1 MISKKQRGRRFRLG
15 LKTWVFVAP
24 IITVLI
30 FAGFLIVVLQT
41 NSAERRALE
50 RIQTTAI
57 SRLGQVT
64 SLGESVAAVHL
75 EMQSVLGRAVELD
88 EGELY
93 DLARPHMN
101 RLHDIKEELK
111 SVLSTLDPQTLDGRL
126 FGQLAQNLETFH
138 EDYISA
144 VLMTSVNLGVHAE
157 QMRRTNE
164 RYQEV
169 FHTLGELTNV
179 NLQDNS
185 DASEAYTAF
194 DRRLTQTLLAGLAL
208 SVPLSLLISWFINRL
223 MSRDLIGA
231 IRAMG
236 NLAKGQPSEFLPDQN
251 RTDEIGEL
259 GRAISYFED
268 ILDQLRQEVSERERS
283 ETQYKG
289 LFDSAGDAIFVFE
302 NRRYTALNKKAEEM
316 FGLESAQV
324 IGKPLGRLSGS
335 VHGTQERSVEILNE
349 IFDEAR
355 KGVPQVVQ
363 WRGRKLDGT
372 EFPTEL
378 TVTAFEGPDQTEIA
392 QFMVRDISEKIEAD
406 RLKEN
411 MTAELERMVS
421 ERTEDLQREIVVR
434 HQAEKA
440 LEIERK
446 TLEAVV
452 DYAPIGMILLDT
464 ENRVRL
470 TNNWIRKAHQFP
482 DEICT
487 PGTPYIEILKH
498 IHTSKRNLQRDP
510 KKLEEILSERTA
522 LLERR
527 ENNVFEDILPDGSY
541 HKVERRFVDDVGCI
555 VTNTD
560 ITDLKSAQNELV
572 RQEKMAALGALV
584 AGVAHEVNTP
594 LGICV
599 TAASHVA
606 DIAREFNSEIQSP
619 EGRLTRGLAIE
630 RLSNI
635 GNGLEIVERNLNR
648 AAELIK
654 NFKLVAVDQT
664 ADDAREIELGTYVE
678 STIQSLSAE
687 TKRRGLTIKIAEPAE
702 GLNRLTFPGA
712 IAQILTNL
720 IMNAGIH
727 AYDSNGGEIEIEVE
741 RLQSGAD
748 RISVRDFG
756 KGMDEE
762 TRTQIFD
769 PFFTTRRANG
779 GTGLGMHI
787 VFNLVTQRLGGK
799 INCRSKPGEG
809 TEIEVILP

>member
-1 MISKKQRGRRFRLG
+1 MTSEKRPGRRFRLG

-30 FAGFLIVVLQT
+30 FAGLLITVLQS
-41 NSAERRALE
+41 NSEKRRDLAQL
-50 RIQTTAI
+50 QMSAI
-57 SRLGQVT
+57 SRLDKVT
-64 SLGESVAAVHL
+64 SLGERVAAVHL
-75 EMQSVLGRAVELD
+75 EMQSILGRAGELE

-93 DLARPHMN
+93 DLARPHIN
-101 RLHDIKEELK
+101 RLHDIKKELE
-111 SVLSTLDPQTLDGRL
+111 SIQGTLDAQSLDGRL
-126 FGQLAQNLETFH
+126 FRQFGQNFETFRQN
-138 EDYISA
+138 YISA
-144 VLMTSVNLGVHAE
+144 VLMTSVNMARYAE
-157 QMRRTNE
+157 QMSRTNRQYE
-164 RYQEV
+164 EV
-169 FHTLGELTNV
+169 FHDLGELMNV

-185 DASEAYTAF
+185 DASEAYAAL
-194 DRRLTQTLLAGLAL
+194 DRRLTQTLLAGLAFC
-208 SVPLSLLISWFINRL
+208 VPLSLLVSWFINRL
-223 MSRDLIGA
+223 MSRDLIDA
-231 IRAMG
+231 ITALG
-236 NLAKGQPSEFLPDQN
+236 NLAKGQPSNFLPDQN

-259 GRAISYFED
+259 GRAISYFES

-283 ETQYKG
+283 ETQYRD
-289 LFDSAGDAIFVFE
+289 LFDSAGDAIFVFA

-316 FGLESAQV
+316 FGVEAAQV
-324 IGKPLGRLSGS
+324 LGTPLGTLSGS
-335 VHGTQERSVEILNE
+335 VHGTQETTVKNLNA

-355 KGVPQVVQ
+355 KGTPQVVQ
-363 WRGRKLDGT
+363 WRGRKLNGT

-378 TVTAFEGPDQTEIA
+378 TVTAFEGPDQIEIA

-406 RLKEN
+406 KLREN

-421 ERTEDLQREIVVR
+421 ERTEELQREVVVR
-434 HQAEKA
+434 RQTEEA
-440 LEIERK
+440 LETERK

-452 DYAPIGMILLDT
+452 NYAPIGMILLDT

-470 TNNWIRKAHQFP
+470 TNTWIRKAHKFP
-482 DEICT
+482 DRICT

-498 IHTSKRNLQRDP
+498 IHTSKRNQQRDP
-510 KKLEEILSERTA
+510 KKLEKILSERTA

-527 ENNVFEDILPDGSY
+527 ESNVFEDILPDGSY

-606 DIAREFNSEIQSP
+606 DIAREFDREIRSP
-619 EGRLTRGLAIE
+619 ESRLTRELAVD

-648 AAELIK
+648 AADLIK

-664 ADDAREIELGTYVE
+664 ADDAREIELGTYID

-687 TKRRGLTIKIAEPAE
+687 TRRRGLTVRFAEPSE
-702 GLNRLTFPGA
+702 NLHRLTYPGA

-727 AYDSNGGEIEIEVE
+727 AYDSNGGEIEIEVQ
-741 RLQSGAD
+741 RLSNGAD
-748 RISVRDFG
+748 RILVRDFG
-756 KGMDEE
+756 KGMDEK
-762 TRTQIFD
+762 TRAQIFD

-787 VFNLVTQRLGGK
+787 VFNLATQRLGGK